1 MQKTKVVAFVGA
13 LAIGAVSVM
22 AVYPQSA
29 AAQTRG
35 MERRDDR
42 RDTRQESRSV
52 KQECKASGESRSE
65 CRQEKRDYKQD
76 GRNGVNTVTP
86 AIGNPP

>member
-1 MQKTKVVAFVGA
+1 MQKTKVVALVGA
-13 LAIGAVSVM
+13 LAAGAVSVIG
-22 AVYPQSA
+22 AYPQSA

-42 RDTRQESRSV
+42 RDTRQESRTV